1 MPRVAVILAAYN
13 AERYI
18 VSAVRSVLAQ
28 TFTDFELV
36 IVDDGSTDNTLS
48 LLRDIESSDP
58 RVRVISRANT
68 GQTQAAIDGINAST
82 APLIAR
88 MDADDL
94 CKPDRLA
101 KQVAA
106 FDADPDLV
114 LLGGAYDLIDP
125 KGRLL
130 TTVKQPLDND
140 TLQKIC
146 LTGRTPI
153 CQPLAMFRREAY
165 DRAGGYDPQIHNAE
179 DLDLWLRLGEVG
191 KIACL
196 PDVLLQY
203 RQHSGSISESR
214 QREQI
219 ENQKCIL
226 LAAWKRRRLSG
237 EPTIDTTEWRAT
249 GDRTSQYQQ
258 LTRYGWWA
266 WHAGQNRT
274 ALIYGLKAVASSPI
288 RREGW
293 KITLTALLRTSPRA
307 RKSID

>member
-36 IVDDGSTDNTLS
+36 IVDDGSSDNTLS
-48 LLRDIESSDP
+48 LLRGVESSDS

-68 GQTQAAIDGINAST
+68 GQTQAAIDGINASS
-82 APLIAR
+82 APLVAR

-114 LLGGAYDLIDP
+114 LLGGAYDLIDA

-140 TLQKIC
+140 ALQKIC

-153 CQPLAMFRREAY
+153 CQPLAMFRRDAY
-165 DRAGGYDPQIHNAE
+165 ERAGGYDPQIRNAE

-196 PDVLLQY
+196 PNVLLQY
-203 RQHSGSISESR
+203 RQHRGSISESR

-219 ENQKCIL
+219 ENQKHIIA
-226 LAAWKRRRLSG
+226 AAWKRRGLSG

-249 GDRTSQYQQ
+249 GDSASQYKQ
-258 LTRYGWWA
+258 LARYGWWA

-274 ALIYGLKAVASSPI
+274 ALIYGLKAIASSPI
-288 RREGW
+288 RGEGW
-293 KITLTALLRTSPRA
+293 KIIVNAMLRTSPRA
-307 RKSID
+307 RESIH